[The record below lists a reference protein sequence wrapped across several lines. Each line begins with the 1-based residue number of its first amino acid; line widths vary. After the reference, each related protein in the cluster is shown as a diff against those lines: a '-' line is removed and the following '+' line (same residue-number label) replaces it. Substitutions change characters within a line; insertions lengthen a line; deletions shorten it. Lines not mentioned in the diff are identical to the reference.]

1 MRLSAD
7 VRRETLKR
15 SPPPLQPCLQHC
27 IVRVP
32 RLPGESRIPN
42 LTYAGLGVQPLLN
55 LHGLPG
61 PQNLLLPLGPQSLLG
76 MGVALPGPGGGVRRS
91 LCHREPCP
99 TASRGCGHGPED
111 TRQETDRPGTER
123 FHSELDNSH
132 SCRASRVREPHTHP
146 SAPRLSEPHTRLI
159 CYVRPPTKTN
169 AHRAQSDNT
178 PRT

>member
-1 MRLSAD
+1 M
-7 VRRETLKR
+7 
-15 SPPPLQPCLQHC
+15 
-27 IVRVP
+27 RVP

-111 TRQETDRPGTER
+111 TRQETDLGQNVFIQSSTTLTAAGLRGFE
-123 FHSELDNSH
+123 SH
-132 SCRASRVREPHTHP
+132 IPI
-146 SAPRLSEPHTRLI
+146 RLLPAYLNRTR
-159 CYVRPPTKTN
+159 
-169 AHRAQSDNT
+169 D
-178 PRT
+178 